1 MSKTKKIKFNRNIK
15 RKTRHRNKIKFIFK
29 NTRKKHTLSGGMFD
43 PFKKGVPN
51 AVPNVTYGVNGIEKV
66 KEFFEADE
74 HLNNIEYAIILK
86 KIVTPVG
93 KARERLFI
101 LFKNSDDDIQD
112 GKDDSDNKDDNFFP
126 LVEYCLCYYNPTKKN
141 KIGSP
146 LKKLKLYRFK
156 TNPVILDGGKNIIT
170 FLYKVGRFESMRQS
184 NLSLTRTYNLE
195 YEDKSVAETFLKKL
209 KDAYD
214 ETLNPTIDTF
224 LYLIRSAKSDGA
236 NNDDTID
243 KMEEAVMKTSDDEK
257 STDEKSTDEKSAAN
271 RAADFSAEQTSNKS
285 NRDIALG
292 VSYVGFFA
300 SVELFRNTANII
312 PISAAIASLAA
323 GVAMQV
329 ATIWENDILVK
340 QSYNRV
346 HNLIKYIIEPLQVLE
361 SMNKHRS
368 STMKINSIEIIVYLL
383 MLLRKC
389 KAWKKRTEKGT
400 IKRFAIFFTVYPS
413 IYNNKIINI
422 CNKLEETIV
431 LMSQILSIHVNI
443 NVLKLDGK
451 IDILLKNQNSSDNND
466 DSIKTAQ

>member
-1 MSKTKKIKFNRNIK
+1 MSKTKKINFNRNIK

-29 NTRKKHTLSGGMFD
+29 KTKKKHTLSGGMF
-43 PFKKGVPN
+43 KKSVPN
-51 AVPNVTYGVNGIEKV
+51 VVPDVTYGVNGIEKV
-66 KEFFEADE
+66 KEFFEEDE
-74 HLNNIEYAIILK
+74 ILNEIEYAIILK
-86 KIVTPVG
+86 KIVTGVG

-112 GKDDSDNKDDNFFP
+112 SKDDSDNKDDNFFP

-271 RAADFSAEQTSNKS
+271 REANLSAEQTSNKS

-389 KAWKKRTEKGT
+389 KAWKKRAEKGT
-400 IKRFAIFFTVYPS
+400 MKRFAIFFTVYPS

-443 NVLKLDGK
+443 NVLKLDEK
-451 IDILLKNQNSSDNND
+451 IDILLKNQKSSDNSD
-466 DSIKTAQ
+466 DSNNTPAQ